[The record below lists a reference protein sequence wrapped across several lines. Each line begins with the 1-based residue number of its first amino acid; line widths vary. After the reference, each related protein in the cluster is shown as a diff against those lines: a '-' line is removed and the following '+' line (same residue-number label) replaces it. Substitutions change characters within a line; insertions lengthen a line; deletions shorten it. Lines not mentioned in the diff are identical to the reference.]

1 MLNCNNTIV
10 APTTSDGLPER
21 DGPRPKTFSGPLHL
35 GSPPSDTYPLLDTE
49 IYRIFREYLQH
60 EDGLANNRLSWM
72 LTIHG
77 FLYASYAFTIQT
89 KIQIAQRISSD
100 LLTSGADSAGHA
112 GSYPVSFL
120 IASIWQ
126 VDSVIFLICL
136 VGFFISL
143 VALVSIRA
151 AGKANETI
159 LKVFEKQFGVQS
171 AFGAPETVLV
181 ANKLILPTIAGGGDH
196 QNIPRGFLSAAWIP
210 VFLMSGWVFSLLFD
224 AWLIWYGR
232 MG

>member
-1 MLNCNNTIV
+1 
-10 APTTSDGLPER
+10 
-21 DGPRPKTFSGPLHL
+21 
-35 GSPPSDTYPLLDTE
+35 
-49 IYRIFREYLQH
+49 
-60 EDGLANNRLSWM
+60 M

-100 LLTSGADSAGHA
+100 LLTLSGADSAGHA

-159 LKVFEKQFGVQS
+159 VKVFEKQFGVQS

-181 ANKLILPTIAGGGDH
+181 ANKLILPTIAGGGDR

-210 VFLMSGWVFSLLFD
+210 VFLMTGWVFSLLFD
-224 AWLIWYGR
+224 AWLICYGR
-232 MG
+232 M

>member
-1 MLNCNNTIV
+1 MVQLYSQI
-10 APTTSDGLPER
+10 G
-21 DGPRPKTFSGPLHL
+21 

-49 IYRIFREYLQH
+49 IYQIFREYLQH

-100 LLTSGADSAGHA
+100 LLTSGAGSAGHA

-136 VGFFISL
+136 VGFL
-143 VALVSIRA
+143 L
-151 AGKANETI
+151 
-159 LKVFEKQFGVQS
+159 
-171 AFGAPETVLV
+171 
-181 ANKLILPTIAGGGDH
+181 
-196 QNIPRGFLSAAWIP
+196 AW
-210 VFLMSGWVFSLLFD
+210 
-224 AWLIWYGR
+224 
-232 MG
+232 

>member
-1 MLNCNNTIV
+1 M
-10 APTTSDGLPER
+10 
-21 DGPRPKTFSGPLHL
+21 KTAVSLVQLHSQT
-35 GSPPSDTYPLLDTE
+35 GKSPPSDTYPLLDTE
-49 IYRIFREYLQH
+49 IYQIFREYLQH

-126 VDSVIFLICL
+126 VDSVIL
-136 VGFFISL
+136 
-143 VALVSIRA
+143 
-151 AGKANETI
+151 
-159 LKVFEKQFGVQS
+159 
-171 AFGAPETVLV
+171 VLV
-181 ANKLILPTIAGGGDH
+181 QIPCEIDRPSEVHSPRFTRYSATLRPFKVEAG
-196 QNIPRGFLSAAWIP
+196 I
-210 VFLMSGWVFSLLFD
+210 
-224 AWLIWYGR
+224 
-232 MG
+232 

>member
-1 MLNCNNTIV
+1 M
-10 APTTSDGLPER
+10 
-21 DGPRPKTFSGPLHL
+21 KTAVSLVQLQTGK
-35 GSPPSDTYPLLDTE
+35 SPPSDTYPLLDTE
-49 IYRIFREYLQH
+49 IYQIFREYLQH

-89 KIQIAQRISSD
+89 KLLVAQRINSD
-100 LLTSGADSAGHA
+100 LLTHPPVADSAGCA

-126 VDSVIFLICL
+126 VDSVIFLICV
-136 VGFFISL
+136 VGFFISF
-143 VALVSIRA
+143 VALRSIRA

-171 AFGAPETVLV
+171 AFGARETILV
-181 ANKLILPTIAGGGDH
+181 ANKWILPTIAGGGDR
-196 QNIPRGFLSAAWIP
+196 QNIPKGFLSAAWIP
-210 VFLMSGWVFSLLFD
+210 VFLMTGWVFSLLFD
-224 AWLIWYGR
+224 AWLIWYGH
-232 MG
+232 M

>member
-1 MLNCNNTIV
+1 M
-10 APTTSDGLPER
+10 
-21 DGPRPKTFSGPLHL
+21 KTAVSLVQLHSQTG

-49 IYRIFREYLQH
+49 IYQIFREYLQH

-89 KIQIAQRISSD
+89 KIQVAQRISSD
-100 LLTSGADSAGHA
+100 LLTHPGADSAGDA
-112 GSYPVSFL
+112 GSYPVPFL

-126 VDSVIFLICL
+126 VDSVIFLICV
-136 VGFFISL
+136 VGFFISF
-143 VALVSIRA
+143 VALQSIRA

-159 LKVFEKQFGVQS
+159 LKVFEKQFGVQP